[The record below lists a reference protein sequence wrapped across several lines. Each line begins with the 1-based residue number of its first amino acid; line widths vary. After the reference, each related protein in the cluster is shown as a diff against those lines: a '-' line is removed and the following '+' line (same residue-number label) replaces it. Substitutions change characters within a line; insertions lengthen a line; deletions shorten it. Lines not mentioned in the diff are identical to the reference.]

1 MDASASPV
9 VPLPAVPAVRLVVRT
24 LGGDVLAEPQVE
36 LSWSVWELKRALF
49 SAGAPA
55 IARQKLLLEERPLAD
70 SETLAAAGLSDGA
83 QLLCLCVPTP
93 DGKNMVQAVVRC
105 RSMSEEEV
113 ARGCRRVLTLDPA
126 TNSARLHKDEEENS
140 FSFYKVLEQHSELD
154 ELGQKLVQNVV
165 EGYSSTV
172 FAFGTT
178 GSGKSSSLWGEKEE
192 EGLALAWGRQLLEP
206 RSARLQ
212 PRGARFCCSLLEIR
226 SSTTDLLAEA
236 DSAVVQL
243 RAEKGADGSS
253 VVAKDVT
260 SVEVK
265 TLEEMKVVLG
275 FGLRRSTQRRKE
287 FPGPYGD
294 ADLIFSL
301 TVETVEEGQPCIRSL
316 QFAECRGAGRVVSAG
331 CARCMKEAA
340 SYAAAQSSMMQ
351 VVHSLASPRRGPHV
365 PYRNSRLAF
374 LLKDSLGG
382 PTKTLWLSHV
392 TPTDAD
398 YKETLST
405 LRYTSNVGRI
415 ENPPLVMRR
424 GPVPDAVPLQ
434 VVVRTM
440 GGEVLAEPQVD
451 LRWPVRELKQLL
463 WAAGAPTLGRQKL
476 LLEEQQLEDS
486 RTLAE
491 SGVSDGA
498 HLLCLCVPAEEDGKN
513 FVRAAV
519 RCRPMSKEELANG
532 CSRVL
537 TMDTAAGSL
546 RLQRADRQEAKS
558 FTFHKVFDESC
569 GQQQLFN
576 ELGPDLVQCIL
587 EGHDATVIA
596 MGTTGSGK
604 SASLWGDETNRAGL
618 ASLCGRHL
626 LAAAQRSGRS
636 WRVSGSW
643 LDIFCVEVFDLLAEA
658 DSFLELSEIHGAT
671 VAEGATA
678 VEVKNPEELQAHRA
692 AREAA
697 RGSATPLYS
706 DRVFALTVETLDAAG
721 KNTEFIRRLL
731 FVECKGSERMQK
743 VGKHTHKEAISYS
756 SLLPAIGNVVSSLAE
771 ARPGTYVPYRDS
783 KLTLLLKQ
791 SLGGPTKTLWLSHVT
806 PTDLAY
812 EESLSTVRYAARAA
826 RIENPPLAR
835 GSWPPV
841 APIALAAAPWITD
854 PPSGGY
860 HAE

>member
-1 MDASASPV
+1 MADVAAD
-9 VPLPAVPAVRLVVRT
+9 LV
-24 LGGDVLAEPQVE
+24 
-36 LSWSVWELKRALF
+36 
-49 SAGAPA
+49 AP
-55 IARQKLLLEERPLAD
+55 PLA
-70 SETLAAAGLSDGA
+70 
-83 QLLCLCVPTP
+83 
-93 DGKNMVQAVVRC
+93 
-105 RSMSEEEV
+105 
-113 ARGCRRVLTLDPA
+113 
-126 TNSARLHKDEEENS
+126 
-140 FSFYKVLEQHSELD
+140 
-154 ELGQKLVQNVV
+154 
-165 EGYSSTV
+165 
-172 FAFGTT
+172 
-178 GSGKSSSLWGEKEE
+178 
-192 EGLALAWGRQLLEP
+192 
-206 RSARLQ
+206 
-212 PRGARFCCSLLEIR
+212 
-226 SSTTDLLAEA
+226 
-236 DSAVVQL
+236 
-243 RAEKGADGSS
+243 
-253 VVAKDVT
+253 
-260 SVEVK
+260 
-265 TLEEMKVVLG
+265 
-275 FGLRRSTQRRKE
+275 
-287 FPGPYGD
+287 
-294 ADLIFSL
+294 
-301 TVETVEEGQPCIRSL
+301 
-316 QFAECRGAGRVVSAG
+316 
-331 CARCMKEAA
+331 
-340 SYAAAQSSMMQ
+340 
-351 VVHSLASPRRGPHV
+351 
-365 PYRNSRLAF
+365 
-374 LLKDSLGG
+374 
-382 PTKTLWLSHV
+382 
-392 TPTDAD
+392 
-398 YKETLST
+398 
-405 LRYTSNVGRI
+405 
-415 ENPPLVMRR
+415 
-424 GPVPDAVPLQ
+424 Q

-636 WRVSGSW
+636 WRFSGSW
-643 LDIFCVEVFDLLAEA
+643 LEDTFFVEVFDLLAEA
-658 DSFLELSEIHGAT
+658 GSFLELSEIHGAF

-678 VEVKNPEELQAHRA
+678 VEVKNPEELQAILDFGLRRSQAHRA

-743 VGKHTHKEAISYS
+743 VGIHTHKEAISYS
-756 SLLPAIGNVVSSLAE
+756 SLISAIGNVVSSLAD
-771 ARPGTYVPYRDS
+771 ARPGT
-783 KLTLLLKQ
+783 
-791 SLGGPTKTLWLSHVT
+791 LGGPTKTLWLSHVT

-812 EESLSTVRYAARAA
+812 EDSLSTVRYAARAA